1 MNPKPDAFR
10 SYFRHTA
17 LLRLAIGALA
27 FAANLVESQAQQ
39 GNTSEG
45 TQAQAPAANPTNMA
59 RGFSGAGAYIWDEKT
74 SSFVALPALAAVID
88 DDVTS
93 GWTPPSGKTRMLIQ
107 LQQDADISSFTLF
120 APGAEGTYSLQLADS
135 LESLSAGKTK
145 SIAAGVDLGS
155 LNKTGITTS
164 TAKYLVV
171 EMDVVKSAPI
181 RGVQVLGVPKAGS
194 AASIAVVSPKADGDD
209 KGNKDSGEVVEV
221 NFALRDAGG
230 ATPLNPDDANKLIDG
245 DTATT
250 STLPAGKKDAVIR
263 LASSVEIDR
272 VALAVG
278 KAEGKVSIFVTDG
291 KGNDVRELGSV
302 TLDGK
307 AEAISVP
314 TSGIRAEFV
323 RIEWTPA
330 NGSGDLVVK
339 EVGIFAQARVTRSE
353 PPPNTSVATLPLQI
367 SLPVTPPPPA
377 PTPPPEPVAIVR
389 ATST

>member
-1 MNPKPDAFR
+1 MNPR
-10 SYFRHTA
+10 SISLPRAPKFFGGVRVLVGCAALSGLVLGAYAQTTNGGTA
-17 LLRLAIGALA
+17 AP
-27 FAANLVESQAQQ
+27 SQ
-39 GNTSEG
+39 
-45 TQAQAPAANPTNMA
+45 NPSNMA
-59 RGFSGAGAYIWDEKT
+59 RGFSGAGAFIWDDKT
-74 SSFVALPALAAVID
+74 QSFVAQPALAAVID

-135 LESLSAGKTK
+135 LDALTSGQTK
-145 SIAAGVDLGS
+145 PLASGVELGS
-155 LNKTGITTS
+155 QNKTTIPNS

-171 EMDVVKSAPI
+171 EMDVAKAAPI
-181 RGVQVLGVPKAGS
+181 RGVQVLGLPRAGS
-194 AASIAVVSPKADGDD
+194 SANIAVVSPKADGDD

-230 ATPLNPDDANKLIDG
+230 ATPLNPDDANRLIDG

-250 STLPAGKKDAVIR
+250 SALPAGKKDAVIR

-291 KGNDVRELGSV
+291 NGNDVRELGTV
-302 TLDGK
+302 NLDGRS
-307 AEAISVP
+307 EAISVP

-323 RIEWTPA
+323 RIEWTPTA
-330 NGSGDLVVK
+330 GSGDLVIK
-339 EVGIFAQARVTRSE
+339 EVGIFAQARVTRTE
-353 PPPNTSVATLPLQI
+353 PPPNTTIATLPMQVT
-367 SLPVTPPPPA
+367 LPPLAPPAPPTPPPA
-377 PTPPPEPVAIVR
+377 PVEVVR